1 MSARRLAFL
10 VVLVA
15 FLGVCA
21 GLLGSGGLGTLYL
34 ASQGRLPPL
43 SLLVEDPGAWWRE
56 LERRQAGLEEVAAGE
71 PPGEAPIAADSGEP
85 PVEAAPV
92 AEAAP
97 ADTAAPAAPPL
108 ARRPLGLGVRGKI
121 PHRGAGARGRTARSA
136 EAGPAPA
143 ESEAAAAPE
152 ATPSATASST
162 GGCQVEGVTQIDST
176 HYILSRAFVNKYIR
190 DSERA
195 QKQGYATWANDKGG
209 DRAGVRLKQLRC
221 APRTAGLRNGD
232 VVRSVNGKSVTSTLD
247 AWAVYREVQS
257 ASRYTVVIK
266 RKGSPLTL
274 HYEVR

>member
-1 MSARRLAFL
+1 MSARRIAFL

-21 GLLGSGGLGTLYL
+21 GLLGSGGVGTAYL

-43 SLLVEDPGAWWRE
+43 SLLVDDPDAWWRE
-56 LERRQAGLEEVAAGE
+56 LERRQAGLEEAAADQPVVE
-71 PPGEAPIAADSGEP
+71 PAPIVADSGSPAE
-85 PVEAAPV
+85 EAPPV

-97 ADTAAPAAPPL
+97 ADTAAPPKAH
-108 ARRPLGLGVRGKI
+108 RTLGLGVRGKI
-121 PHRGAGARGRTARSA
+121 PQRGSGAHGRTARSA
-136 EAGPAPA
+136 AASPDPA
-143 ESEAAAAPE
+143 EAEAAAAPE
-152 ATPSATASST
+152 ATPSATAAST